1 MASVKITEL
10 PSLTGANSAS
20 TDVIPVVDVSADI
33 TSKMTRA
40 EFFTNIPSI
49 TTTGLVGIGTTA
61 PATQLH
67 VSGSTSLIAQ
77 FTASIS
83 GTTMA
88 VTGFTTGDGLIAVGD
103 IVYGANVS
111 PITKITAQTLG
122 TTGSTGTYTV
132 SVYQTVPSSPS
143 IFTGSPTASRIRIAD
158 TDTTTSLG
166 QPTGSIEFFGSDTTA
181 PAAGVGAYLSA
192 ISESSSPD
200 TALTF
205 GTRDAALGAVDANE
219 RMRIDSSGN
228 VGIGTSTPAE
238 NLDIQSS
245 VPTIRLSDTDG
256 SFSRIA
262 HNAATLL
269 LQADEGGVGTG
280 SMNFEV
286 GGPERMRIDSAGRV
300 GIGTTAPAAQLHVS
314 GSTTA
319 IATITSATITGTTMN
334 VASVVA
340 DTIAVGDRVYGL
352 GVSPITRI
360 LSQTDGTTGGTG
372 NYVVSVN
379 HSPAVSGQM
388 YSSSGAAATI
398 RITDTDPTV
407 LAGQPSGTIEFF
419 VSDTNTPTPGVGAYI
434 SAVSE
439 DGSPE
444 TSLTFGTRADI
455 TNHIDANE
463 RMRITS
469 AGNVGIGTSS
479 PAEELHIQATIPTIR
494 LQDSDDSSYT
504 NLVFNAGV
512 FRIDV
517 DPTAVGATNSFFAV
531 DVDGNERMRLT
542 TGGNLGIGT
551 ALPVTPLHVVG
562 ASITTGVTFQ
572 NQPTQTSKSAA
583 VTLTIAE
590 LLTGIVQFTG
600 ATIGTLTLPTGT
612 AIEGGLPTT
621 FPTNMSFDFSVI
633 NTGTAAGAVTI
644 TGNTGLTLVGS
655 MVVPITTSGLFR
667 VRKTA
672 TNTYTVY
679 RIS

>member
-1 MASVKITEL
+1 
-10 PSLTGANSAS
+10 
-20 TDVIPVVDVSADI
+20 
-33 TSKMTRA
+33 
-40 EFFTNIPSI
+40 
-49 TTTGLVGIGTTA
+49 
-61 PATQLH
+61 
-67 VSGSTSLIAQ
+67 
-77 FTASIS
+77 
-83 GTTMA
+83 
-88 VTGFTTGDGLIAVGD
+88 
-103 IVYGANVS
+103 
-111 PITKITAQTLG
+111 
-122 TTGSTGTYTV
+122 
-132 SVYQTVPSSPS
+132 
-143 IFTGSPTASRIRIAD
+143 
-158 TDTTTSLG
+158 
-166 QPTGSIEFFGSDTTA
+166 
-181 PAAGVGAYLSA
+181 
-192 ISESSSPD
+192 
-200 TALTF
+200 
-205 GTRDAALGAVDANE
+205 
-219 RMRIDSSGN
+219 
-228 VGIGTSTPAE
+228 
-238 NLDIQSS
+238 
-245 VPTIRLSDTDG
+245 
-256 SFSRIA
+256 
-262 HNAATLL
+262 
-269 LQADEGGVGTG
+269 
-280 SMNFEV
+280 
-286 GGPERMRIDSAGRV
+286 
-300 GIGTTAPAAQLHVS
+300 
-314 GSTTA
+314 
-319 IATITSATITGTTMN
+319 
-334 VASVVA
+334 
-340 DTIAVGDRVYGL
+340 
-352 GVSPITRI
+352 
-360 LSQTDGTTGGTG
+360 
-372 NYVVSVN
+372 
-379 HSPAVSGQM
+379 M